1 MFFKIKLKPCKKAQC
16 KTYYLVQVLWAVRVE
31 YARRALDVVARRTRL
46 AFLNVAAANEAL
58 PVIVDIMGRELGWSS
73 EKCKVIIKLFS
84 FNRCASFTTQ

>member
-1 MFFKIKLKPCKKAQC
+1 M
-16 KTYYLVQVLWAVRVE
+16 RVE

-73 EKCKVIIKLFS
+73 EKCKVIMQRI
-84 FNRCASFTTQ
+84 